1 MLYLKISEDTL
12 HGDLLWFSTPQSND
26 GRLIFKPN
34 VTTYS
39 VDSKS
44 DIGKKIINY
53 DVGIVVHVVIDL
65 EGNKSQCR
73 YGTTSSRQN
82 MDYASSICY

>member
-1 MLYLKISEDTL
+1 M
-12 HGDLLWFSTPQSND
+12 LWFSTPQSKD

-53 DVGIVVHVVIDL
+53 DVGIVVHVVMDL
-65 EGNKSQCR
+65 EGNKSNVDMGKLQAA
-73 YGTTSSRQN
+73 QN